1 MKRKKGSLI
10 KKEAREK
17 FLYIDFVEIT
27 DVQNDKF
34 ILKGSS
40 RLLLT
45 SFSIWVLLL
54 KSIKEFCVFTVK

>member
-1 MKRKKGSLI
+1 MI

-34 ILKGSS
+34 ILKGSL

-45 SFSIWVLLL
+45 SFSILVLLL
-54 KSIKEFCVFTVK
+54 KSIKEFRVFTIK